1 MCRITGVCT
10 LAVLLLI
17 APALGQAQN
26 DDQTREIQER
36 DRQYFERQT
45 AQQGPA
51 ELDVEADEA
60 RLAMIR
66 EADSIIRDRNY
77 SGKVGT
83 HYVVQTDDPR
93 LSPAASVQLLEAFR
107 AYFDGFWAEQLA
119 LTPYEEA
126 SRVYLFYSYFKYN
139 RLLTGKERFDE
150 FRTAGHYR
158 AFFDVVV
165 VHTDSVPG
173 GLADVLVH
181 EAAHQLTAQQLFAG
195 VGHVVSPWLS
205 EGLASYFGFT
215 FQGPDGKF
223 QPGVIGGKSVALFP
237 GAKRTQAGSGW
248 QRVQQWRKGWKKDEI
263 WRLGDL
269 LAMDPA
275 AFYGE
280 SVKQH
285 YAASW
290 MLVHY
295 FLHGEG
301 GARREGFVRFLE
313 HQRQGQAG
321 PEVLYRDLGV
331 RQEDLAGRFT
341 DYVRA
346 LKPGLRKSR

>member
-1 MCRITGVCT
+1 M
-10 LAVLLLI
+10 LAALALI
-17 APALGQAQN
+17 APALGQTQS
-26 DDQTREIQER
+26 DEQTREIQER
-36 DRQYFERQT
+36 DRRYYERQAAHKEA
-45 AQQGPA
+45 AQA
-51 ELDVEADEA
+51 DRAVEAEKQRVA
-60 RLAMIR
+60 LIQ
-66 EADSIIRDRNY
+66 EADAIIHDRNY
-77 SGKVGT
+77 SGKAGR
-83 HYVVQTDDPR
+83 HYKVQTDDPR

-107 AYFDGFWAEQLA
+107 AHFESFWAEQLA
-119 LTPYEEA
+119 LTPYEET

-150 FRTAGHYR
+150 FRTVGHYR

-181 EAAHQLTAQQLFAG
+181 EAAHQLTAQQLFAE
-195 VGHVVSPWLS
+195 VGGVVSPWLS

-215 FQGPDGKF
+215 FQGPDGTF

-237 GAKRTQAGSGW
+237 GAKRSQAGSGW
-248 QRVQQWRKGWKKDEI
+248 ERVQQWRKGWKKDEV
-263 WRLGDL
+263 WPLGDF

-275 AFYGE
+275 TFYGE
-280 SVKQH
+280 SVQQH

-295 FLHGEG
+295 FLHGDG
-301 GARREGFVRFLE
+301 GAHREGFVHFLE

-321 PEVLYRDLGV
+321 PEVLYRDLGMG
-331 RQEDLAGRFT
+331 QEELAGQLT
-341 DYVRA
+341 AHVRA